1 MKQLY
6 ELAEN
11 EAENMI
17 KIKNL
22 EMSYD
27 DWLKVAFK

>member
-11 EAENMI
+11 KTENMI

-22 EMSYD
+22 EMSYY
-27 DWLKVAFK
+27 DWLKAAFK

>member
-11 EAENMI
+11 KAENMI

>member
-11 EAENMI
+11 KSENMI

-22 EMSYD
+22 EMSCD
-27 DWLKVAFK
+27 DWLKVTFK